1 MMGGTRPK
9 WTRIVASF
17 SAISELNVECDN
29 QHTHQPW
36 GRTRDAAGN
45 EVFATSLEAEY
56 PRRFCIA
63 LVQCVL
69 RQLQRQ
75 NLQLLATTL
84 FDVKDNKMFEMQ
96 TARINA
102 LHQSRKARLPP
113 LMPDFASTAVFYVA
127 EAADV
132 PCALQSKIGKQ
143 LQVYT
148 KTGELETL
156 PAHSRF
162 LRRTSTASPFSK
174 GEVMVG
180 DACFEVA
187 FGLPWTYEAFIAKA
201 AELGHPAN
209 FCKSVPEDIQ
219 LAIDFH
225 AAHTAEEIA
234 QYRLD
239 WCKRWLH
246 RASQLEL
253 EEKEQP
259 KSATRQLQ
267 RSALCSQV
275 KCCRA
280 WGTRTWKLW
289 NS

>member
-1 MMGGTRPK
+1 
-9 WTRIVASF
+9 
-17 SAISELNVECDN
+17 
-29 QHTHQPW
+29 
-36 GRTRDAAGN
+36 
-45 EVFATSLEAEY
+45 
-56 PRRFCIA
+56 
-63 LVQCVL
+63 
-69 RQLQRQ
+69 
-75 NLQLLATTL
+75 
-84 FDVKDNKMFEMQ
+84 
-96 TARINA
+96 
-102 LHQSRKARLPP
+102 
-113 LMPDFASTAVFYVA
+113 MPDFAPTAVFYVA

-259 KSATRQLQ
+259 KSATRQLR

-275 KCCRA
+275 KFCRA

-289 NS
+289 TS